1 MSSRRTEDPDGSP
14 EGPSSIINGAK
25 ERRVNFG
32 DILEKWEKRST
43 KSVYDKDLV
52 YDREES
58 SGRTSG
64 RGERR
69 SRLLRKTPDASIDL
83 HGLTGDEAWTAL
95 ESFFENSRSKGCEKL
110 LIIHGKGSHHI
121 SGNPHQSEGV
131 LRELSRRFIEVC
143 SFAGESGY
151 SSAREGGTG
160 ATWVILKE

>member
-1 MSSRRTEDPDGSP
+1 
-14 EGPSSIINGAK
+14 
-25 ERRVNFG
+25 VNFG
-32 DILEKWEKRST
+32 DILEKWEKQSVKERNE
-43 KSVYDKDLV
+43 SVYNKDLA
-52 YDREES
+52 YSREES
-58 SGRTSG
+58 GGRASG

-95 ESFFENSRSKGCEKL
+95 ETFFENSRSKGCEKL
-110 LIIHGKGSHHI
+110 LIIHGKGSHHMN
-121 SGNPHQSEGV
+121 GPPLQGEGV